1 MDQHVCRQC
10 GAELVPETNFCRK
23 CGAAIPTSGAPID
36 QEKTTTLFEGAET
49 AATQRFD
56 PRPTAPEP
64 GFGSPAKKPG
74 LNRLILSGV
83 ILLIVLAGIV
93 STVAVVKIRNRS
105 HVASVDSLLYPG
117 STKTMDIAAGG
128 GRAVSLETSDS
139 FEKVSRWYQ
148 ATIKPEK
155 TVQLTDRSVVM
166 KGDTATVT
174 IIGDDIKTK
183 VLLKIIP

>member
-1 MDQHVCRQC
+1 MNQHLCRQC
-10 GAELVPETNFCRK
+10 GEELVPQTNFCRK
-23 CGAAIPTSGAPID
+23 CGAAITQSVGLVD
-36 QEKTTTLFEGAET
+36 QEKTTTLFDGTEMV
-49 AATQRFD
+49 ATQRFD
-56 PRPTAPEP
+56 PRPTGPEP
-64 GFGSPAKKPG
+64 GFGSAAKKSG
-74 LNRLILSGV
+74 LNRLILISV
-83 ILLIVLAGIV
+83 VLLVVFAGII

-105 HVASVDSLLYPG
+105 QVASVDNILYPG